1 MLLHLICIRS
11 CVVATTPHI
20 HTLCTVFN
28 YIFNLC
34 FIGICVQ
41 FSQGQYTFDESAGY
55 ALLKVTVSGHR
66 TYPVSVNAKVFVSSS
81 FQPKAGMYVNILIVY
96 VFALHMLN

>member
-1 MLLHLICIRS
+1 MPYIYLLHALYSTTSLIY
-11 CVVATTPHI
+11 A
-20 HTLCTVFN
+20 
-28 YIFNLC
+28 

-66 TYPVSVNAKVFVSSS
+66 TYPVSVNAKVFVLSS
-81 FQPKAGMYVNILIVY
+81 FQPKAGTYINIIIVY
-96 VFALHMLN
+96 IFALHVLK

>member
-1 MLLHLICIRS
+1 ML
-11 CVVATTPHI
+11 
-20 HTLCTVFN
+20 N

-66 TYPVSVNAKVFVSSS
+66 TSPVSVNAKVFVSSS
-81 FQPKAGMYVNILIVY
+81 FQPKAGTDINIIIVY
-96 VFALHMLN
+96 VFALQMLN